1 MIIDILKDLI
11 GIEIDSST
19 LCLNMKWSLVL
30 VVGFIN
36 TCVWKKAFF
45 TKKRK

>member
-1 MIIDILKDLI
+1 MIDIVK
-11 GIEIDSST
+11 T
-19 LCLNMKWSLVL
+19 LVGVEVDTTMLCINMKWSLVL

-45 TKKRK
+45 PKKIK